1 MTAHCAERG
10 SLCPLFHLV
19 AVDVRRLKAF
29 PGTFLNHLVESFERG
44 EVLDGADGRKTLD
57 KVETVNEV

>member
-1 MTAHCAERG
+1 MSDT
-10 SLCPLFHLV
+10 LFHLV
-19 AVDVRRLKAF
+19 AVDVRRLEAF

-44 EVLDGADGRKTLD
+44 EVLDGGDGRRTLD